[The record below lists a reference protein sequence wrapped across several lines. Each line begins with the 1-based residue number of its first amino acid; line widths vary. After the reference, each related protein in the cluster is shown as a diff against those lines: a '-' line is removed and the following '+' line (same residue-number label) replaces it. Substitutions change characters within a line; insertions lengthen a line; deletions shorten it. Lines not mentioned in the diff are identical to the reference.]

1 MRHLS
6 GLLVLSILCLA
17 TAALLPGHRAEAE
30 DTPRTERAPAKT
42 GTSLYVFDVRIVRVE
57 TPEPEGIE
65 QPCPFLSGS
74 GSTTR
79 ATWPEILTALKKRGR
94 TTVLMD
100 GRTTTL
106 DGVKTRILGERAI
119 PGMAVQSRVLKGSG
133 ETSENLNA
141 VTMRTG
147 STVELVVSSVRA
159 TTNKQLHYQLDTRAT
174 LAATHPG
181 ATGFNEAKHSWEGSH
196 PVLDDETLVL
206 THRQQVLT
214 PGKTAATGFEIYC
227 FISMGR

>member
-100 GRTTTL
+100 GRTTALHGT
-106 DGVKTRILGERAI
+106 KTRISEERSI

-133 ETSENLNA
+133 ETSENLHA
-141 VTMRTG
+141 VNTRIG
-147 STVELVVSSVRA
+147 CTVELLVSDVRTA
-159 TTNKQLHYQLDTRAT
+159 YKQLHYNLQTRAT
-174 LAATHPG
+174 LATTHPG
-181 ATGFNEAKHSWEGSH
+181 ATRFNEARHSWEGSH
-196 PVLDDETLVL
+196 PALDNETLVL

-214 PGKTAATGFEIYC
+214 PGEAAATGIEIYC